1 MNISDLNSVC
11 TIVCHNGLM
20 HSDDVLAAAF
30 LSSVFQLLDHPVT
43 ISRMN
48 GKDVIKYAGN
58 PAYLIFDA
66 GGGRYDHHD
75 KKHMQYREGCNAYVE
90 NGFPYAA
97 FGLLWKDF
105 GKSYLT
111 EVFKAQTGKNPP
123 DELVEKFFQ
132 EFDRKYASVIDNRDN
147 NGPKIASNISDAI
160 TAMNGRN
167 PCDSKF
173 MAAVSWAKSAFD
185 AWINST
191 INAMEDEQE
200 LNEVLANLPNDALV
214 LELEHHLKL
223 SGDVHEKCPHLHYV
237 IYPSIRD
244 EGYWNITALADSSN
258 KTICPFIPNTSLYQD
273 VTFVH
278 PNGFMVVCK
287 SKEAAINACL
297 QNEKLREKSK

>member
-1 MNISDLNSVC
+1 MSIYDLIAISV
-11 TIVCHNGLM
+11 IVCHNGLM

-30 LSSVFQLLDHPVT
+30 LSSVFRLLNHPFT
-43 ISRMN
+43 IKRMN
-48 GKDVIKYAGN
+48 GKEANKYANN
-58 PAYLIFDA
+58 PAYLIFDV

-75 KKHMQYREGCNAYVE
+75 KKHMKYREGCNAYVE

-111 EVFKAQTGKNPP
+111 EVFKAQTGKNPS
-123 DELVEKFFQ
+123 DDLVEKFFQ
-132 EFDRKYASVIDNRDN
+132 EFDRKYVSVIDNRDN

-160 TAMNGRN
+160 TAMNGRT
-167 PCDSKF
+167 PCDANF
-173 MAAVSWAKSAFD
+173 IAAVAWSQIAFD

-200 LNEVLANLPNDALV
+200 LNEALNNLSNDALV

-223 SGDVHEKCPHLHYV
+223 SGGVHEKCPNLHYV

-244 EGYWNITALADSSN
+244 EGYWNITALADGAN
-258 KTICPFIPNTSLYQD
+258 KIICPFIPDTSKYKD
-273 VTFVH
+273 VSFVH
-278 PNGFMVVCK
+278 ASGFMAVCK
-287 SKEAAINACL
+287 SKEAAISACL
-297 QNEKLREKSK
+297 QNEKLHEKSE